1 MGWVWGGVWEGGAGR
16 RAGGVQLV
24 RNPASATVSI
34 PLALSSAWL
43 GLGLGPGLGLGLEL
57 EPGLGLGAGAGVGV
71 GAGLGLEWR
80 ELGLEI
86 GAREGV
92 ETLLALRH
100 ELTMS
105 TCGHMK
111 AHGRHTALSSLLS
124 IACTTT
130 SPSLGRV
137 SIAMQV

>member
-1 MGWVWGGVWEGGAGR
+1 MWGGVWEGGAGR

-100 ELTMS
+100 EHNVNEAD
-105 TCGHMK
+105 GK
-111 AHGRHTALSSLLS
+111 AHGMHTARAALPCS
-124 IACTTT
+124 IAVYCAHTT
-130 SPSLGRV
+130 PACLHRLP
-137 SIAMQV
+137 